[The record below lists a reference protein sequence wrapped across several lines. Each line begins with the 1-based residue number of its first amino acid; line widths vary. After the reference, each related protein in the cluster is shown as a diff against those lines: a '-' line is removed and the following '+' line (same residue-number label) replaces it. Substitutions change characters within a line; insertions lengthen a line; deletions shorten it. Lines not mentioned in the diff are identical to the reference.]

1 MRSADKTGAR
11 DAWAVAY
18 LKLHSGLASDMGGY
32 RPAMTAVK
40 TFWTTLDGGF
50 QRAWYKHWAVP
61 QQACPEFPSLE
72 AFRAWSISRCG
83 PLVAYDPVFA
93 GCQSEAA
100 PSSEQDGEFA
110 GESRVHGYIL
120 TWNGRWGARREDV
133 ARLMNLQ
140 SIPLAA
146 IVELVRASPF
156 YQRLWAEF
164 KEFAAHV
171 CEMLHWPKKSGTME
185 ISFKRKNAEN
195 LVHFHL
201 AVTDADRRHRLREA
215 ATDKTWVFLGS
226 RPQVRPTQGKGRHL
240 HKALSNAHYYVQAP
254 KYGTAFTFTNHAAFG
269 PLLVEPGFVY
279 ELWRKRKMSHEVCI
293 DQLMMSRGRGC
304 RGYVAD
310 VEYNLKWER
319 AKAQAAQKVVL
330 EALIQWK
337 PNKEL
342 AVVLEWVQMHRA
354 KFGTAT
360 RFKFLVLNGPSR
372 FGKTSYAKNVFGPDV
387 TLVLSCQGALQP
399 ALDRLE
405 PHHRCIVCDEANH
418 EMVCRNKQVFQAG
431 LDQVQL
437 GQSQCN
443 QHAYTAFVY
452 AMPIIVCT
460 NDWLVGAT
468 RDQADWCHA
477 NSVLVQVDEPMWR
490 DELPLADA

>member
-1 MRSADKTGAR
+1 MRSHDKTAAR
-11 DAWAVAY
+11 DAWAAAY
-18 LKLHSGLASDMGGY
+18 LKANVGLAAEMGGY
-32 RPAMTAVK
+32 RTTMAALK
-40 TFWTTLDGGF
+40 TFWTTLDAQF
-50 QRAWYKHWAVP
+50 HRAWYKFRADP
-61 QQACPEFPSLE
+61 RQPCPESPRLE
-72 AFRAWSISRCG
+72 AFKAWSMSRCG
-83 PLVAYDPVFA
+83 PLVVYDPVFA

-100 PSSEQDGEFA
+100 SSSEHNAEFTGEN
-110 GESRVHGYIL
+110 RVHGYIL
-120 TWNGRWGARREDV
+120 TWNGRWGARRPDV
-133 ARLMNLQ
+133 ARLMHLQ
-140 SIPLAA
+140 SPPLAA
-146 IVELVRASPF
+146 IVELVRASLF
-156 YQRLWAEF
+156 YQRLWDEF
-164 KEFAAHV
+164 KSFTARV
-171 CEMLHWPKKSGTME
+171 CEQLNWPLRSGTME
-185 ISFKRKNAEN
+185 ISFKRKHAEN

-201 AVTDADRRHRLREA
+201 AVTDADKRHRLREA

-254 KYGTAFTFTNHAAFG
+254 KYGTAFTFTNHAAFKS
-269 PLLVEPGFVY
+269 LLVEPGFVY
-279 ELWRKRKMSHEVCI
+279 ELWRKRKLSHETCI
-293 DQLMMSRGRGC
+293 DQLMMSRGRGV

-310 VEYNLKWER
+310 VEYFLKWER
-319 AKAQAAQKVVL
+319 ARAQAAQKQVL

-342 AVVLEWVQMHRA
+342 VVVMQWVEMHRT

-360 RFKFLVLNGPSR
+360 RFPFLVLNGPSR
-372 FGKTSYAKNVFGPDV
+372 FGKTSYAKNLFGPDV
-387 TLVLSCQGALQP
+387 TLVLSCQGALHP

-405 PHHRCIVCDEANH
+405 PHHRCVVCDEANH

-443 QHAYTAFVY
+443 QHAYSVFMY

-468 RDQADWCHA
+468 KDQADWCHA
-477 NSVLVQVDEPMWR
+477 NSVLVNVNEPMWR